1 MGKFSSDL
9 LRYISYKL
17 GADPADVAYRFNEL
31 PEVVRDNWLASFG
44 DIRKNDF
51 LRKSPRL
58 VKKAEQVGLKSN
70 AAGDFIHPYVSGIS
84 KIQVPAQ
91 VRVRSNAGPETVIH
105 EGVHNMD
112 DALYS
117 MTNRSIDAN
126 RSFFLP
132 VLENTGSDI
141 NAALPPIPIAEPLK
155 AFGAKANMR
164 PDLVEQHL
172 RSDPHGLAYYQ
183 RPADINWDLVS
194 AEAIAQMLQRPRQFS
209 ANRAYSNV
217 VDVLEA
223 NPLTKYDITF
233 DNLFRDNSN
242 IRENVPVFVTR
253 AGRRLYPNTGS
264 RYVQFMRQIPE
275 EGIKPIDIKEKV
287 YKEDPRNANASRSAA
302 RGQNSIT
309 WQAMKEHGLID
320 MRNRKAYV
328 TDEGRRLLEELD
340 RAAKVPADKVRIG
353 GLYNE

>member
-1 MGKFSSDL
+1 MGKFSPEL
-9 LRYISYKL
+9 LKYISYKL
-17 GADPADVAYRFNEL
+17 GANPAGVAYKFGEL

-44 DIRKNDF
+44 DIRQNDF

-58 VKKAEQVGLKSN
+58 VKRAELSGLKSN
-70 AAGDFIHPYVSGIS
+70 AAGDFVHPYVSKTSNTQI
-84 KIQVPAQ
+84 PAE
-91 VRVRSNAGPETVIH
+91 VRARSNPDPEVIIH

-117 MTNRSIDAN
+117 VINRSIGADK
-126 RSFFLP
+126 SFFLP

-141 NAALPPIPIAEPLK
+141 GAALPPITLAEPLK

-164 PDLVEQHL
+164 PDLVDQHL
-172 RSDPHGLAYYQ
+172 SADLHGLDYFK
-183 RPADINWDLVS
+183 PSDVNWDKVS
-194 AEAIAQMLQRPRQFS
+194 YEAIAQMLQRPRPFS

-223 NPLTKYDITF
+223 NPLTRYDITF

-242 IRENVPVFVTR
+242 VRENVPVFVTR
-253 AGRRLYPNTGS
+253 TGQRLYPNNDS

-275 EGIKPIDIKEKV
+275 EGIKPIEIKERI
-287 YKEDPRNANASRSAA
+287 YNPRYSDNARRDA

-309 WQAMKEHGLID
+309 WRAMKEHGLID
-320 MRNRKAYV
+320 MKNRKAYV

-340 RAAKVPADKVRIG
+340 RATKVPADRVRIG

>member
-1 MGKFSSDL
+1 MGKFSPEL
-9 LRYISYKL
+9 LKYISYKL
-17 GADPADVAYRFNEL
+17 GAKPADVAYKFDEL

-58 VKKAEQVGLKSN
+58 VKNAEQVGLASN
-70 AAGDFIHPYVSGIS
+70 AAGDFIHPYISGIS
-84 KIQVPAQ
+84 NIQIPAQ
-91 VRVRSNAGPETVIH
+91 VRARSNPNPETIIH

-117 MTNRSIDAN
+117 VINRSIGTDK
-126 RSFFLP
+126 SFFLP

-141 NAALPPIPIAEPLK
+141 GAALPPTSLAEPLL
-155 AFGAKANMR
+155 AFRAKANMR
-164 PDLVEQHL
+164 PDMVEEHL
-172 RSDPHGLAYYQ
+172 MSDPHGLDYYK
-183 RPADINWDLVS
+183 RSGDLSWDLIS
-194 AEAIAQMLQRPRQFS
+194 SEAIAQMLQRPRPFS

-223 NPLTKYDITF
+223 NPLTRYDITF

-242 IRENVPVFVTR
+242 VRENVPVFVTR
-253 AGRRLYPNTGS
+253 TGQRLYPNNDS

-275 EGIKPIDIKEKV
+275 EGIKPIEIKERI
-287 YKEDPRNANASRSAA
+287 YNPRYSDNARRAA
-302 RGQNSIT
+302 RGQNSVT
-309 WQAMKEHGLID
+309 WQAMKQHGLID
-320 MRNRKAYV
+320 MKNRKAYV
-328 TDEGRRLLEELD
+328 TDDGRRLLEELD
-340 RAAKVPADKVRIG
+340 RAARAPADKVRIG